1 MVLLSS
7 SASPSSVH
15 SRFSIP
21 SSMPASRR
29 SQETSSPP
37 RFPKAFEPHLNYS
50 WSRDALAPLPI
61 TGRQYAGPRSRF
73 SPTVNCQPTT
83 VNQKAFEPHLN
94 YSRSRDTFAMV
105 LHPPFSVLHSPC
117 SPLFCPLFP
126 PESPLFATNLHGACL
141 KKRFMLDYIHPYR
154 SWCSL
159 RKSNG
164 RTPGLDPC
172 IAALFRSVR
181 SAGLTGPEYPITHR
195 VTTRNQASSTGN
207 HVRKGLDH

>member
-1 MVLLSS
+1 MIDSRVLRHNPSSS
-7 SASPSSVH
+7 SASPPSVH
-15 SRFSIP
+15 SRFSIL
-21 SSMPASRR
+21 SSILVSRP

-37 RFPKAFEPHLNYS
+37 GCPKA
-50 WSRDALAPLPI
+50 I
-61 TGRQYAGPRSRF
+61 
-73 SPTVNCQPTT
+73 
-83 VNQKAFEPHLN
+83 EPHLN
-94 YSRSRDTFAMV
+94 YSRSRDAFAIV
-105 LHPPFSVLHSPC
+105 PSLLSFS
-117 SPLFCPLFP
+117 P

-154 SWCSL
+154 FWCSL

-195 VTTRNQASSTGN
+195 VTTQNQASSTGN
-207 HVRKGLDH
+207 HVR